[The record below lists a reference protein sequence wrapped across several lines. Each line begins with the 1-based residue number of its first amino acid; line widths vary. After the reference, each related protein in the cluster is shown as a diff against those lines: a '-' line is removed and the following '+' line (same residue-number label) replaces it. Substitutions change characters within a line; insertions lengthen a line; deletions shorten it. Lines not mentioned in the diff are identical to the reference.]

1 MLNIVL
7 YQNISRIKSDRCI
20 SYGHTQL
27 FIELQWGS
35 SNVLRDFTLMTT
47 IYSGWPDRL
56 ELEFCQW
63 AEENKLDLY

>member
-47 IYSGWPDRL
+47 IYSGWPDR
-56 ELEFCQW
+56 
-63 AEENKLDLY
+63 